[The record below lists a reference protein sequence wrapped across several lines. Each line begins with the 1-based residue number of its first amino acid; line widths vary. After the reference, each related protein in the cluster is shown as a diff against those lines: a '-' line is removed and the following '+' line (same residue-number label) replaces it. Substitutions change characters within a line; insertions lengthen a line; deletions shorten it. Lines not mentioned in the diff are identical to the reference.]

1 VKIARHI
8 GEKLAPTAAFVGL
21 GVVLFAAAMTGPLD
35 YDEEHYVAGAY
46 FARDLSVYRDFVSV
60 QPPLYTWI
68 LSAVLDVVDDWY
80 LLTARLV
87 TWVFGFG
94 ACALLY
100 SLLTSCGTG
109 RVGAFALVV
118 GFATSPFTEGPLVE
132 TRNDIMPLCF
142 FLAALR
148 LCLGADGEFSRSVPR
163 LMLSG
168 LFAALAM
175 AMKYTYVFAAPIL
188 AAVLLYDEHV
198 RREANSVFTAPR
210 TGSFL
215 AGAALG
221 ALPLVYSLAVHR
233 DRFVFE
239 TLQFHLTA
247 GFDWYQSQ
255 GFGEFVTLEHKIRSL
270 PRQVMLR
277 GNASILVIGA
287 VSALAVALSSRFRRI
302 SRWEPRTIALVG
314 LFCGALVF
322 ATLAGPGAH
331 AMYFAP
337 VVALGALLAGRV
349 YAAARP
355 GIPPW
360 LTAMLLIISLLP
372 AATAYQRYG
381 ARVVRSA
388 DLGQWTGVQTHRSA
402 VRIAQM
408 LAQHGVSGHVATL
421 FPVVV
426 MDANRVLPE
435 FAAGPFFFRSADIY
449 SAEQVA
455 QLHGVGPAT
464 LETLFAVSPPAAI
477 VGGFGPFRFKWNP
490 SMDAA
495 LIDYARR
502 SGFVRVA
509 DDWTLNGYRNG
520 QVWIGPANQEAAPR
534 TSNNGTPR
542 GIQR

>member
-1 VKIARHI
+1 MKNAPRVAER
-8 GEKLAPTAAFVGL
+8 LAPTAAFVGL
-21 GVVLFAAAMTGPLD
+21 GVVLFAAAMTGSLD
-35 YDEEHYVAGAY
+35 YDEEAYVSGAY
-46 FARDLSVYRDFVSV
+46 FARSLSVYRDFVSV

-68 LSAVLDVVDDWY
+68 LSAVFDVVGNWY

-87 TWVFGFG
+87 TWVFALGT
-94 ACALLY
+94 CALLY
-100 SLLTSCGTG
+100 SLLASCGTG
-109 RVGAFALVV
+109 RVAAFALVL
-118 GFATSPFTEGPLVE
+118 GFVTSPFTEGPLVE
-132 TRNDIMPLCF
+132 TRNDIMPLFF

-163 LMLSG
+163 LVLG
-168 LFAALAM
+168 GFFAALAG
-175 AMKYTYVFAAPIL
+175 ATKYSYIFAAPIVA
-188 AAVLLYDEHV
+188 AAVLYDEYV
-198 RREANSVFTAPR
+198 RREANRAFTAPR
-210 TGSFL
+210 TGWFL
-215 AGAALG
+215 AGAAVG
-221 ALPLVYSLAVHR
+221 VLPLLYPLAVHR
-233 DRFVFE
+233 DRFVLE

-247 GFDWYQSQ
+247 GYDWYQSQ
-255 GFGEFVTLEHKIRSL
+255 GFGEFVTLKHKIKSL

-277 GNASILVIGA
+277 GNASILIIGA
-287 VSALAVALSSRFRRI
+287 VSALAVALSRSRRV
-302 SRWEPRTIALVG
+302 SRWEPRAIALVG

-337 VVALGALLAGRV
+337 VVALGALLAGRI

-355 GIPPW
+355 GMPPW
-360 LTAMLLIISLLP
+360 LTATLLIMSLLP

-381 ARVVRSA
+381 TWLVRST
-388 DLGQWTGVQTHRSA
+388 DFRQWTGIQSHRSA

-426 MDANRVLPE
+426 IDANRVLPE
-435 FAAGPFFFRSADIY
+435 FAAGPFFFRSADTY

-455 QLHGVGPAT
+455 QLHGVGPGT
-464 LETLFAVSPPAAI
+464 LETVFAVSPPAAI
-477 VGGFGPFRFKWNP
+477 VAGFGPFRFKWNP
-490 SMDAA
+490 PMDAA

-520 QVWIGPANQEAAPR
+520 QVWVRQVKH
-534 TSNNGTPR
+534 
-542 GIQR
+542 